1 MKPKGQQC
9 VAFGD
14 QVKKKFEDEE
24 SFHSDVLVFEHF
36 KMLLHNN
43 SSGNERDDVCIA
55 HNGKTKP
62 LTQVIGETLKYLV
75 DRTVEEISSKSIK
88 TVQKKD
94 IMWVLTVPAIWTW
107 KAKSIMRNAMREYGQ
122 IEEKFIIEALEPEC
136 ASITLWQENPEIA
149 NQSKTA
155 MIVDIGGGTV
165 DISVHKL
172 NTKEKRLE
180 SKLEARGGAWGG
192 RNIDRSLFEF
202 MQEVLKF
209 DFTSY
214 KFKENGD
221 YFDLTANIE
230 DLKVCFAKDF
240 DPRDY
245 KDKNGNLSLNHDQIK
260 YSIVKR
266 IEEYKERTKTKQVD
280 SLQRKYGIKISF
292 QILFSF
298 YMKILQNITS
308 TINEIITQLSKN
320 NIAIDYIYLAGGM
333 AEAKV
338 VVDEI
343 KNSSK
348 NKQVAVVTN
357 PQTAIVRGAV
367 YYGLNQ
373 NIIKTRVSTFTYGLS
388 VNAPFN
394 PAIHDTSRKIIN
406 FNKEVMCKDCFLEI
420 VKIGEEIDT
429 NQIKSLSAPPTT
441 VDQTVINFNI
451 LQTKKSNPKYAD
463 EKDVEI
469 LASISI
475 DISDCLHLP
484 IEKRTVT
491 VNFMF
496 GATIIYVN
504 AINEA
509 TGKQEN
515 VYISFDYTSNNNN
528 TSKRSLE
535 EECTSSKKTKSNPTS
550 TDPLTSILQKKEGNS
565 LFSDILQRNSKS
577 QHVAPILVKDNE
589 SEKFEDEV
597 KTYDTVYN
605 GIIRDYKPKDFFR
618 ALFRIKDIPQKYLSS
633 YSELAKYLTEPFTN
647 VEDKAKVIYAWIT
660 HNIAY
665 DVYSA
670 RTNSYHNDPI
680 KTFKERK
687 GVCGGYAALFQAMMF
702 QCDVPSTVKINGR
715 SKSVDGNVG
724 SHAWSAVQLENG
736 QYFLLDC
743 TWGAGFT
750 SSGIFERHFNP
761 NYFFVNPKTL
771 ISTHLPDNDK
781 WQFLEKTVTPDEYYE
796 LPVITQHGINNGLTI
811 ISNKKK
817 SILLQDTNRGILV
830 LQANPNLNWDADLK
844 DLSGNSI
851 ADKTFVCMN
860 PVTINDVFVTKYKG
874 MEDARV
880 GILHPLQKR
889 LDSDKEW
896 TFVLKNPQGRDLYFS
911 YDGQYIPL
919 VKVGEFQVMKT
930 RIPPNAKQISIC
942 FMEGEYWVTI
952 CRYDVQLVI

>member
-1 MKPKGQQC
+1 M
-9 VAFGD
+9 
-14 QVKKKFEDEE
+14 
-24 SFHSDVLVFEHF
+24 
-36 KMLLHNN
+36 
-43 SSGNERDDVCIA
+43 
-55 HNGKTKP
+55 
-62 LTQVIGETLKYLV
+62 
-75 DRTVEEISSKSIK
+75 
-88 TVQKKD
+88 
-94 IMWVLTVPAIWTW
+94 
-107 KAKSIMRNAMREYGQ
+107 
-122 IEEKFIIEALEPEC
+122 
-136 ASITLWQENPEIA
+136 
-149 NQSKTA
+149 
-155 MIVDIGGGTV
+155 
-165 DISVHKL
+165 
-172 NTKEKRLE
+172 
-180 SKLEARGGAWGG
+180 
-192 RNIDRSLFEF
+192 
-202 MQEVLKF
+202 
-209 DFTSY
+209 
-214 KFKENGD
+214 
-221 YFDLTANIE
+221 
-230 DLKVCFAKDF
+230 
-240 DPRDY
+240 
-245 KDKNGNLSLNHDQIK
+245 
-260 YSIVKR
+260 
-266 IEEYKERTKTKQVD
+266 
-280 SLQRKYGIKISF
+280 
-292 QILFSF
+292 
-298 YMKILQNITS
+298 
-308 TINEIITQLSKN
+308 
-320 NIAIDYIYLAGGM
+320 
-333 AEAKV
+333 
-338 VVDEI
+338 
-343 KNSSK
+343 
-348 NKQVAVVTN
+348 
-357 PQTAIVRGAV
+357 
-367 YYGLNQ
+367 
-373 NIIKTRVSTFTYGLS
+373 
-388 VNAPFN
+388 
-394 PAIHDTSRKIIN
+394 
-406 FNKEVMCKDCFLEI
+406 
-420 VKIGEEIDT
+420 
-429 NQIKSLSAPPTT
+429 
-441 VDQTVINFNI
+441 
-451 LQTKKSNPKYAD
+451 
-463 EKDVEI
+463 
-469 LASISI
+469 
-475 DISDCLHLP
+475 
-484 IEKRTVT
+484 
-491 VNFMF
+491 
-496 GATIIYVN
+496 
-504 AINEA
+504 
-509 TGKQEN
+509 
-515 VYISFDYTSNNNN
+515 
-528 TSKRSLE
+528 
-535 EECTSSKKTKSNPTS
+535 
-550 TDPLTSILQKKEGNS
+550 
-565 LFSDILQRNSKS
+565 
-577 QHVAPILVKDNE
+577 KDND

-597 KTYDTVYN
+597 KTYDAVYN

-715 SKSVDGNVG
+715 SKSVEGNVG

-851 ADKTFVCMN
+851 ADKTFVCMKDSSTAN
-860 PVTINDVFVTKYKG
+860 IHYIIPQADKAYRLYLYLDKMCVTSYEIKTRKVTINDVFVTKYKG